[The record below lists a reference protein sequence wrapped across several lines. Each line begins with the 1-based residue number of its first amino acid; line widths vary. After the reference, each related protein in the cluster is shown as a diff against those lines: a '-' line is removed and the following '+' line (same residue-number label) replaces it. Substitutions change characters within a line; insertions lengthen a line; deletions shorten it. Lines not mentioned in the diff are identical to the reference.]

1 MVIMV
6 LNGEDEMRAS
16 RIADPATCCFTGC
29 LVCVVLCRQCVG
41 KVLGR
46 YGRPLRISRYFRY
59 L

>member
-41 KVLGR
+41 KVLGM
-46 YGRPLRISRYFRY
+46 
-59 L
+59 